1 MSRAIYHILVSR
13 ILVRIH
19 ISTYKVGGAKH
30 ADQIFSENLW
40 LYSDL
45 LYSSKTETL
54 AWKWESLCNFCF
66 KEWLHSIWWITNW
79 ECLIG
84 VYLFIGMKYYIT
96 ITPFQNATLFYT
108 SNTYDTFALLA
119 QFKHCAFLHTNI
131 LANLVIA
138 FFPYLAGYFL
148 TFVVFFS
155 AQRHQICI

>member
-19 ISTYKVGGAKH
+19 ISTYKEGGAKH

-84 VYLFIGMKYYIT
+84 ISLHWHDILPSHLFKM
-96 ITPFQNATLFYT
+96 PLFFYT

-138 FFPYLAGYFL
+138 FFPYLAGKFL